1 MDQVR
6 QVLRY
11 HHYAYRT
18 EQTYCYWILRFI
30 KFHGCKTHPKDM
42 GKSEIDSFLSDLATQ
57 GRVSAAT
64 QRQAMNAIV
73 FLYRHVL
80 DQPIADRI
88 EPVRARRHARLPVI
102 MTQEEVQQVLNMGH
116 ADVKTTEIYTHVMR
130 KDLTAVMSPLDR
142 LESRPVV
149 PTD

>member
-1 MDQVR
+1 
-6 QVLRY
+6 
-11 HHYAYRT
+11 
-18 EQTYCYWILRFI
+18 
-30 KFHGCKTHPKDM
+30 
-42 GKSEIDSFLSDLATQ
+42 
-57 GRVSAAT
+57 
-64 QRQAMNAIV
+64 MNAIV

-116 ADVKTTEIYTHVMR
+116 AAVKTTEIYTHVMR
-130 KDLTAVMSPLDR
+130 KDLTAVTSPLDR
-142 LESRPVV
+142 LESRSVM